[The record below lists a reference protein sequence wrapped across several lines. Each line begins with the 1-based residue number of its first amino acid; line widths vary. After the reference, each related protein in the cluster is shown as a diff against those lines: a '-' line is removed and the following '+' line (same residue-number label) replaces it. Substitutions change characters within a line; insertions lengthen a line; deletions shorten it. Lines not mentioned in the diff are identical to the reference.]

1 MRSVGL
7 SSVKANLTE
16 RLVSAVAVA
25 VVAVVVVVVVHLFS
39 VRVVS
44 KLIAS

>member
-16 RLVSAVAVA
+16 RLVSAVAVV
-25 VVAVVVVVVVHLFS
+25 VVAVAVVVVHLFS